1 MTIKTIKYDYD
12 KSHQSKINNREKDI
26 KYARAIQQP
35 DGSYINERNIV
46 TWYNSK
52 GRRHNSTGPAVIF
65 SKLSTLPPQWY
76 LNGKRYLF
84 KDWLDAT
91 PESDKTKLLLRLQY
105 A

>member
-1 MTIKTIKYDYD
+1 MKYDYD
-12 KSHQSKINNREKDI
+12 KSHQSKINHREKDI
-26 KYARAIQQP
+26 KYAGAIQQP

-65 SKLSTLPPQWY
+65 SELSTHPHQWY

-84 KDWLDAT
+84 KDWLLLT
-91 PESDKTKLLLRLQY
+91 PITDEQKLLLVLQY
-105 A
+105 E